1 MYGGIPLPMKNTRAP
16 IKPSAAVENACNSL
30 NIVGSEIRSH
40 LKKEIPA
47 KVLFRQARDVV
58 LLSGPTGTGKE
69 MIANIT
75 HRCAKQFLNRTGELI
90 VVNCANLG
98 HGTFESELYGYRK
111 GAFTGADKDFAGLAG
126 RAAGGTLVLDEVQ
139 ALSSQDQARL
149 LRFVGEREY
158 RSVGD
163 DKTKKSDALI
173 VLSSNRDLR
182 KMVESGEFRRDLL
195 DRATAKIHL
204 PTLWERRQDI
214 GELAQSF
221 AMEAAMDAGASAGEF
236 FGLTRRAKADIETA
250 VIRTK
255 EVSIRRLREIVRNT
269 VFMLAVDALPE
280 AIESEAIAPI
290 LEREFNFAQLDR
302 EKQDIKELESEF
314 NYLVA
319 RTQLIELSKRHD
331 ISLQALNKLC
341 NAIQSLLDEMSD
353 QPRSYRNVTE
363 RTNRLSKVALWLVS
377 GARTQAEFRKF
388 FGKMAADMPT
398 KSVAHQIYYEV
409 FPRTTP
415 GETQ

>member
-1 MYGGIPLPMKNTRAP
+1 MNNTTAR
-16 IKPSAAVENACNSL
+16 IQPSVAVEQACNSL
-30 NIVGSEIRSH
+30 NIVGSEIRNH

-69 MIANIT
+69 LIASVT
-75 HRCAKQFLNRTGELI
+75 HESAKQFLNRKGELV

-98 HGTFESELYGYRK
+98 NGTFESELFGYRK
-111 GAFTGADKDFAGLAG
+111 GAFTGADRDYAGLAG

-139 ALSSQDQARL
+139 ALSPQDQARL
-149 LRFVGEREY
+149 LRFIGEREY

-163 DKTKKSDALI
+163 DKTKDCDALI
-173 VLSSNRDLR
+173 VLASNRNLR
-182 KMVESGEFRRDLL
+182 EMVNTGDFRRDLL

-221 AMEAAMDAGASAGEF
+221 AMEAGQDAGASAEEF

-250 VIRTK
+250 IIRAK
-255 EVSIRRLREIVRNT
+255 EVSVRRLREVIRDA
-269 VFMLAVDALPE
+269 VFMLAADSLPE
-280 AIESEAIAPI
+280 AVESDVLTPV
-290 LEREFNFAQLDR
+290 LEREFSFSESDRGAQDV
-302 EKQDIKELESEF
+302 DELEKEF
-314 NYLVA
+314 DFLVA
-319 RTQLIELSKRHD
+319 RTQLFELSKRHGV
-331 ISLQALNKLC
+331 SLRALNKLC
-341 NAIQSLLDEMSD
+341 SAVQSLIDEMRD

-409 FPRTTP
+409 FPRDDQ
-415 GETQ
+415 GKN